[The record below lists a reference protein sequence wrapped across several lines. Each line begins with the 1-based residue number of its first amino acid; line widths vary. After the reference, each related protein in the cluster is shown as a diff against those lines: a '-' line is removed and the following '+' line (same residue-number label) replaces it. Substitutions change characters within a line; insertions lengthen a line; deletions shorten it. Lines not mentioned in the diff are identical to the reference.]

1 EGNFAEFSRALAVL
15 SGKAVVGAPP
25 GHTRQKSH
33 DEVSGDVLGPTQEF
47 GEFVA
52 AMSSGEREDDEAAL
66 EKLKANSVS
75 SPLASSVM
83 LPNTY
88 HSSRDLKGITEED
101 DEVDTVSAPLTIYFD
116 SVPDRDAAEK
126 ILAGLLIGKNRAF
139 TTNQLKL
146 VLNYL
151 FDPTQDEMPKAGFDF
166 NDFARKLAACA
177 TSSAQRKLLNQM
189 EVEYGDAWDS
199 DEDETLAAASVP
211 ETRVYFETTD
221 DNDRARAEGVLSE
234 LVPSSDSAIE
244 HLQKTL
250 DLLYQS
256 STLPSVEILNK
267 IARELDELTSSDAK
281 EGYLITLQEELSGG
295 LEAGSKGG
303 QSETE

>member
-1 EGNFAEFSRALAVL
+1 
-15 SGKAVVGAPP
+15 
-25 GHTRQKSH
+25 
-33 DEVSGDVLGPTQEF
+33 
-47 GEFVA
+47 
-52 AMSSGEREDDEAAL
+52 
-66 EKLKANSVS
+66 
-75 SPLASSVM
+75 
-83 LPNTY
+83 
-88 HSSRDLKGITEED
+88 
-101 DEVDTVSAPLTIYFD
+101 
-116 SVPDRDAAEK
+116 
-126 ILAGLLIGKNRAF
+126 
-139 TTNQLKL
+139 

-151 FDPTQDEMPKAGFDF
+151 FDPTQDEMPTPGFDF
-166 NDFARKLAACA
+166 NDFARKLAACT

-267 IARELDELTSSDAK
+267 IATELDELTSSDAK